1 MYNLVERVEKMKPVL
16 IGIAGG
22 TASGKTTIA
31 EKIYDASLSY
41 GTVAIIKID
50 DYYKSLDHLSFD
62 ERKKINYDHPNAYDI
77 ELLISHLNDL
87 LNNKAVKQPI
97 YDFAK
102 HTRSKQ
108 IKKINPASV
117 IIVEGIMTFAIPEL
131 RKMFEVKIF
140 VDTPDDVRFIR
151 RLTRNLDFRGR
162 TVESV
167 IDQYLTTVRPMH
179 LTFVEPSK
187 KYADIIIPEG
197 GKNKVAIDFLV
208 AKIVNILK
216 EEINW

>member
-1 MYNLVERVEKMKPVL
+1 MKPAL

-22 TASGKTTIA
+22 TASGKTTVA
-31 EKIYDASLSY
+31 EKIYDASLNF

-77 ELLISHLNDL
+77 ELLISHLNEL
-87 LNNKAVKQPI
+87 LKNKAIKQPI
-97 YDFAK
+97 YDFSK
-102 HTRSKQ
+102 HTRSKK
-108 IKKINPASV
+108 IKNIKPASV

-151 RLTRNLDFRGR
+151 RLTRDLDFRGR

-167 IDQYLTTVRPMH
+167 IEQYLSTVRPMH

-216 EEINW
+216 EEIE

>member
-151 RLTRNLDFRGR
+151 RLTRDLDFRGR

-216 EEINW
+216 EEIN